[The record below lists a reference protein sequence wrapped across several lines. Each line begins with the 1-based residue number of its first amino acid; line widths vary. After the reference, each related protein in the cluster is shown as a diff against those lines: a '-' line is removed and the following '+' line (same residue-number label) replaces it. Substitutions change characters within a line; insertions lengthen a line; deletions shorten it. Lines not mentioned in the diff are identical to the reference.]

1 MDTLSYKTQ
10 YAKPQ
15 TVEKKWL
22 VIDAEGQVLGRL
34 SSQVAHILRGKHKP
48 SYSPHVDCGDNVI
61 VINADK
67 IRLTGKKWTDK
78 EYVWY
83 TGYPGGQRSLTM
95 IELLRRDPRRPVEL
109 AIKRMLPKT
118 KLGRQM
124 FRNLRVYAG
133 AAHGHEAQNPTP
145 YQLKYDSK
153 A

>member
-22 VIDAEGQVLGRL
+22 VIDAEGQILGRL
-34 SSQVAHILRGKHKP
+34 CSQIAYILRGKHKT
-48 SYSPHVDCGDNVI
+48 SFSTHVDCGDVVV

-78 EYVWY
+78 DYVWY
-83 TGYPGGQRSLTM
+83 TGHPGGQRSLNMT
-95 IELLRRDPRRPVEL
+95 ELLDRDPRRPVEI
-109 AIKRMLPKT
+109 AVRRMLPKT
-118 KLGRQM
+118 KLGREVY
-124 FRNLRVYAG
+124 RSLKVYAG
-133 AAHGHEAQNPTP
+133 PNHPHEAQNPVA

>member
-10 YAKPQ
+10 YPTPQ

-22 VIDAEGQVLGRL
+22 IIDAEGQILGRL
-34 SSQVAHILRGKHKP
+34 SSQVASLLRGKHKP
-48 SYSPHVDCGDNVI
+48 SYAPHVDCGDYVI
-61 VINADK
+61 IINADK
-67 IRLTGKKWTDK
+67 VRLTGKKWQDK
-78 EYVWY
+78 EHVWY

-95 IELLRRDPRRPVEL
+95 TELMQRDARRPVEL
-109 AIKRMLPKT
+109 AIKRMLPKS
-118 KLGRQM
+118 KLGNQM

-133 AAHGHEAQNPTP
+133 TQHGHEAQNPVP

>member
-34 SSQVAHILRGKHKP
+34 CSQIAYILRGKHKT

-67 IRLTGKKWTDK
+67 IRLTGKKWADK
-78 EYVWY
+78 EFVWY
-83 TGYPGGQRSLTM
+83 TGHPGGQRSLTM
-95 IELLRRDPRRPVEL
+95 TELLARDPRRPIENAV
-109 AIKRMLPKT
+109 KRMLPKNT
-118 KLGRQM
+118 LGRDM
-124 FRNLRVYAG
+124 YRSLKVYAEPT
-133 AAHGHEAQNPTP
+133 HPHEAQNPVV